1 MTKKKYMTEAE
12 YQVSWHFFL
21 ERLDTWEKEDKQNL
35 PQSSLELKAEL
46 ELAIAAQPPYCSK
59 ILYFLNRAGI
69 G

>member
-1 MTKKKYMTEAE
+1 MALLSRKARYLGKK
-12 YQVSWHFFL
+12 
-21 ERLDTWEKEDKQNL
+21 DKQNL

-46 ELAIAAQPPYCSK
+46 ELAIAAQPPYCAK